1 MNDES
6 QKGVNA
12 PAPRAKRTSGPDV
25 TDSIVTTADEFLE
38 KSSPQGFQ
46 RPSWMDDEAV
56 QEKVKLARRLDRGF
70 INESIVKIVIQESM
84 KGMFE
89 PYEMV
94 NIFSVPCIRECV
106 VSSLSVA
113 SIAGAISWV
122 SSRNIRRS
130 NLIFLTSAM
139 FVSIP
144 SYFAC
149 KRRLGQLEVLRS
161 AADLARA
168 KEQALALQQQ
178 QNNLTSA
185 SR

>member
-1 MNDES
+1 MSES
-6 QKGVNA
+6 QEPASA
-12 PAPRAKRTSGPDV
+12 PAPPPKFIPGPDV
-25 TDSIVTTADEFLE
+25 TGSIVATADEFLE
-38 KSSPQGFQ
+38 KSRPRGFH
-46 RPSWMDDEAV
+46 RPSWMDDENV
-56 QEKVKLARRLDRGF
+56 QDKVRHARRLDRGF
-70 INESIVKIVIQESM
+70 INESIVKIVFQESM
-84 KGMFE
+84 KGMFN

-94 NIFSVPCIRECV
+94 NIFLVPCIRECV

-113 SIAGAISWV
+113 SVAGAISWV

-139 FVSIP
+139 FVSFP

-178 QNNLTSA
+178 QGNVTSS